1 MMSHD
6 LKSFPFR
13 YQDVIGDEGQ
23 PGLITAIAQLANMA
37 EQVGFSVNDLIDLL
51 NGGFTVGEL
60 LNVIGRAAREQ
71 HSPEVMA

>member
-6 LKSFPFR
+6 PELSPFCHR
-13 YQDVIGDEGQ
+13 DMIGDEGQ

-37 EQVGFSVNDLIDLL
+37 EQVGLSVNDLIDLL
-51 NGGFTVGEL
+51 NRGLSVGQL
-60 LNVIGRAAREQ
+60 VDAIGRAAREQ